1 MNNGNFP
8 PEIDSFPENLSKI
21 FLIAADATIRNENE
35 MILLKPDNEKDISN
49 VEQINILLI
58 LVINHK
64 V

>member
-49 VEQINILLI
+49 VEQINI
-58 LVINHK
+58 
-64 V
+64 